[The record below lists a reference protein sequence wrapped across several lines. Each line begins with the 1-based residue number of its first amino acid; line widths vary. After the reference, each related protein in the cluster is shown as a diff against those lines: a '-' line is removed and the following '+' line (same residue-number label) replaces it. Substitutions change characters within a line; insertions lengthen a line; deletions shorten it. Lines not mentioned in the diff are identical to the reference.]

1 LPFYA
6 PKVYHANSNN
16 YVETPMIESKFLKEN
31 IENIQRLMSIQ
42 ALKHFETRN
51 LGKLLRLSKIRQY
64 EDGEKII
71 QEGDMDPWLY
81 FLLSG
86 KIRITKE
93 GEEISTINR
102 KGEIFGEM
110 RIIDDQSR
118 SASVHAVGPTVC
130 LAVDTSAGDRISSS
144 DEKEARLDFL
154 LLLYRIFAE
163 YITLR
168 LRLTNEELVRAKR
181 DAKRDG
187 GSQAPSNA
195 PKKESDKAVRH
206 DPEQDQLKPRPKRYI
221 ENV

>member
-1 LPFYA
+1 
-6 PKVYHANSNN
+6 
-16 YVETPMIESKFLKEN
+16 MIESKYLKEN

-64 EDGEKII
+64 EDGEQVI

-86 KIRITKE
+86 KIRISKE
-93 GEEISTINR
+93 GEDIGVLNK

-110 RIIDDQSR
+110 RIVDDQSR
-118 SASVHAVGPTVC
+118 SASVYAVGETVC
-130 LAVDTSAGDRISSS
+130 LAVDTSAGNRLSTSQEK
-144 DEKEARLDFL
+144 DERLDFL

-163 YITLR
+163 YMTAR

-181 DAKRDG
+181 DAKRG
-187 GSQAPSNA
+187 EPVEKEE
-195 PKKESDKAVRH
+195 PKPKRPAHVRH
-206 DPEQDQLKPRPKRYI
+206 I
-221 ENV
+221 EKL

>member
-1 LPFYA
+1 
-6 PKVYHANSNN
+6 
-16 YVETPMIESKFLKEN
+16 MIESKFLKEN

-130 LAVDTSAGDRISSS
+130 LAVDTSAGERISNS

-187 GSQAPSNA
+187 GSQASSNA
-195 PKKESDKAVRH
+195 PKNESDKAVRH
-206 DPEQDQLKPRPKRYI
+206 DPVQAQSKPQPKRYI